1 VRLLPAFV
9 FIVLGIG
16 QSALG
21 QTPPTSPLIQTSSSA
36 GELAQTPRAVRDTQ
50 PLSKSVVRVLC
61 KTRGSLG
68 TGWVHTSG
76 RVITA
81 AHVVEGCQPTDVEV
95 HLGNR
100 AIKVVDLKA
109 DPFIDLAALET
120 SERIPGGLRIG
131 TGENV
136 AVGDVLVTWG
146 FPFGYVGLDAM
157 VSVGYL
163 AAVGPVQTPTKPVM
177 RAFVNGAFNSGNS
190 GGPVIELQG
199 QTVVGVVHAKL
210 APLPEDVQAALLAL
224 QKQSSGFVYTATT
237 PDGKKFEF
245 SEAQV
250 VSRVLDHLRSQTQ
263 LVIGISVLLGDLRE
277 FLTKHGIKP

>member
-1 VRLLPAFV
+1 MRLLAAS
-9 FIVLGIG
+9 VLLVLAIG
-16 QSALG
+16 VWAVG
-21 QTPPTSPLIQTSSSA
+21 QTSPASPLIQTSSST
-36 GELAQTPRAVRDTQ
+36 GELSQTPRAVRDTL
-50 PLSKSVVRVLC
+50 PLAASIVRVLC
-61 KTRGSLG
+61 KARGSLG
-68 TGWVHTSG
+68 TGWVHNSG

-81 AHVVEGCQPTDVEV
+81 AHVVDGCQPAEIEV

-100 AIKVVDLKA
+100 AVKVVDLKA
-109 DPFIDLAALET
+109 DTFIDLAVLET
-120 SERIPGGLRIG
+120 SERIPGGLLIG

-163 AAVGPVQTPTKPVM
+163 AAVGPVQTQTKPVM

-210 APLPEDVQAALLAL
+210 APLPADVQAALLAL

-250 VSRVLDHLRSQTQ
+250 VSRVLEHLRSQTQ